1 MNKIIIFTDLD
12 GTLLNE
18 ENFSYKQIITFIKNL
33 LKSDYFFIFFISSKT
48 KEEMINLRKKMNI
61 NVPLIYENGAGIY
74 DLKFCN
80 LIKEPLKKNIVLAK
94 QKIKEI
100 KKKINLFCGL
110 KSNMRFL
117 DLMDIKELKRILGL
131 HLDEIQFAIDRK
143 FSRLFL
149 FDGEESNLKNQAKEH
164 GLSIN
169 KGGRVYSISD
179 NFTKADAFNFIKKK
193 IKKNYPH
200 CNFIG
205 LGDSENDK
213 KLLEA
218 VDLACIIKNKNKKL
232 KLNKKT
238 NFIYRSKYEAPFG
251 WREIIKKVTKV
262 KKWRKVV

>member
-18 ENFSYKQIITFIKNL
+18 ESFSFKQIITFIKNL
-33 LKSDYFFIFFISSKT
+33 LKLDNFFIFFISSKT

-100 KKKINLFCGL
+100 KKKTNHFRGL
-110 KSNMRFL
+110 KSSLRFL
-117 DLMDIKELKRILGL
+117 DSMDIKEIKTILGL
-131 HLDEIQFAIDRK
+131 PSDEIQFAIDRK

-149 FDGEESNLKNQAKEH
+149 FNGDDSFLKNLKIQASENS
-164 GLSIN
+164 LSIN

-179 NFTKADAFNFIKKK
+179 NFTKADAFKFVKNKIKKK
-193 IKKNYPH
+193 TIL
-200 CNFIG
+200 I
-205 LGDSENDK
+205 LALLDS
-213 KLLEA
+213 
-218 VDLACIIKNKNKKL
+218 VI
-232 KLNKKT
+232 
-238 NFIYRSKYEAPFG
+238 
-251 WREIIKKVTKV
+251 V
-262 KKWRKVV
+262 KMTRNC

>member
-18 ENFSYKQIITFIKNL
+18 ENFSFKQIITFIKNL
-33 LKSDYFFIFFISSKT
+33 LKLDNFAIFFISSKT

-100 KKKINLFCGL
+100 KKKTNLFLGL
-110 KSNMRFL
+110 KSSIRFL
-117 DLMDIKELKRILGL
+117 DSMDFKEVKMILGL
-131 HLDEIQFAIDRK
+131 PTDEIKFAIDRK
-143 FSRLFL
+143 FTRLFL
-149 FDGEESNLKNQAKEH
+149 FDGAESNLKNQALEH

-179 NFTKADAFNFIKKK
+179 NFTKADAFKFVKKK

-200 CNFIG
+200 SSFIG

-218 VDLACIIKNKNKKL
+218 VDFACIIKNKNKQL
-232 KLNKKT
+232 NLNKKT
-238 NFIYRSKYEAPFG
+238 NFIFRSKYEAPFG
-251 WREIIKKVTKV
+251 WREIIKKVMKLKIGEKIV
-262 KKWRKVV
+262 

>member
-18 ENFSYKQIITFIKNL
+18 ENFSFKQIITFIKNL
-33 LKSDYFFIFFISSKT
+33 LKLDNFFIFFISSKT

-94 QKIKEI
+94 KKIKEI
-100 KKKINLFCGL
+100 KKKTNLFRGI
-110 KSNMRFL
+110 KSNIRFL
-117 DLMDIKELKRILGL
+117 DSMDLKEVKMILGL
-131 HLDEIQFAIDRK
+131 PTDEIQFAIDRK

-149 FDGEESNLKNQAKEH
+149 FDGVESNLKNQALEH

-179 NFTKADAFNFIKKK
+179 NFTKADAFKFVKNK

-200 CNFIG
+200 SNFIG

-218 VDLACIIKNKNKKL
+218 VDFACIIKNKNKQL
-232 KLNKKT
+232 NLNKKT
-238 NFIYRSKYEAPFG
+238 SFIFRSKYEAPFG
-251 WREIIKKVTKV
+251 WREIIKKVMKLKIG
-262 KKWRKVV
+262 KKIV